1 MDDET
6 QAGEVYLDSLA
17 VMPDH
22 RGKGIATSLLRA
34 MIEKAAKEG
43 HPAVGLLVDKGNPN
57 AERLYLHVGFEYAND
72 SSWGGHPMR
81 HLVYRID

>member
-1 MDDET
+1 ML
-6 QAGEVYLDSLA
+6 QFISLSSGSSGNCYYFN
-17 VMPDH
+17 H
-22 RGKGIATSLLRA
+22 NGF
-34 MIEKAAKEG
+34 
-43 HPAVGLLVDKGNPN
+43 GLLIDKGNPN